1 MVKVLIY
8 IIVSNIGWFLFVELV
23 KAIVPDVVFVIV
35 FTRKVNQNN
44 LFEPQVSVL
53 PFNSDKEL
61 FLNLYAP
68 IPRAITATANTIPP
82 KKDPPLK
89 PKFRYFWF

>member
-35 FTRKVNQNN
+35 FYSKGQ
-44 LFEPQVSVL
+44 PKQ
-53 PFNSDKEL
+53 
-61 FLNLYAP
+61 P
-68 IPRAITATANTIPP
+68 IRTASKCFA
-82 KKDPPLK
+82 
-89 PKFRYFWF
+89 F